1 MPTLRE
7 LQAVI
12 EDLWPS
18 AGAESWDAV
27 GLVSGHPDQPVE
39 HVHLAVDAVP
49 ATADEAVAVGADLL
63 LTHHPLL
70 LRGVTTIDETTA
82 KGRVLATLVR
92 GGTALL
98 AAHTNADVVT
108 TGTSAVLADRL
119 SLSEQRPLE
128 PGAEPG
134 TGIGRVGVLPHGTTL
149 GALARQLVDLL
160 PPTATGVRV
169 SGDFDRP
176 VRTVALCAG
185 AGDAYLSNAAVRTAD
200 VYVTSDL
207 RHHPAS
213 EFREQALLVDG
224 PALVDTSHWATEW
237 LWLDVAAEQ
246 LRRLA
251 GVRVTVSDL
260 RTDPWDFAVLPAA
273 ESTPGPTAADGSG
286 STGTAAPTP
295 APEGDRP

>member
-12 EDLWPS
+12 EDLWPA

-27 GLVSGHPDQPVE
+27 GLVAGDPDATVE

-49 ATADEAVAVGADLL
+49 ATARETVELGAGLL

-70 LRGVTTIDETTA
+70 LRGVTTIAESTY
-82 KGRVLATLVR
+82 KGSVLATLVR
-92 GGTALL
+92 GGSALV

-108 TGTSAVLADRL
+108 TGTSAVLADRIGL
-119 SLSEQRPLE
+119 TDQRPLD
-128 PGAEPG
+128 PGSGPG
-134 TGIGRVGVLPHGTTL
+134 SDPATGIGRVGVLAEGTTL
-149 GALARQLVDLL
+149 GALARKLVDLL

-169 SGDFDRP
+169 SGDFDQP

-185 AGDAYLSNAAVRTAD
+185 AGDSLLGHPAVLAAD
-200 VYVTSDL
+200 VFITSDL

-213 EFREQALLVDG
+213 EFREQALLGGG
-224 PALVDTSHWATEW
+224 PALIDTSHWATEW
-237 LWLDVAAEQ
+237 LWLDVAAAQ
-246 LRRLA
+246 LRDAA

-273 ESTPGPTAADGSG
+273 EPTTPT
-286 STGTAAPTP
+286 
-295 APEGDRP
+295 EGV

>member
-7 LQAVI
+7 LQAVV
-12 EDLWPS
+12 EDLWPA
-18 AGAESWDAV
+18 AGAESWDSV
-27 GLVSGHPDQPVE
+27 GLVAGDPDATVA

-49 ATADEAVAVGADLL
+49 ATAREAVELGAGLL

-70 LRGVTTIDETTA
+70 LRGVTTIAESTY
-82 KGRVLATLVR
+82 KGSVLATLVR
-92 GGTALL
+92 GGSALL

-119 SLSEQRPLE
+119 GLTEQRPLDA
-128 PGAEPG
+128 GADPD
-134 TGIGRVGVLPHGTTL
+134 TGIGRVGVLPEGTTL
-149 GALARQLVDLL
+149 GALARKLVDLL

-169 SGDFDRP
+169 SGDFDQP

-185 AGDAYLSNAAVRTAD
+185 AGDSLLGHSAVLDAD
-200 VYVTSDL
+200 VYITSDL

-213 EFREQALLVDG
+213 EFREQALLGGG
-224 PALVDTSHWATEW
+224 PALIDTSHWATEW

-246 LRRLA
+246 LRTRA

-273 ESTPGPTAADGSG
+273 EPTTPT
-286 STGTAAPTP
+286 
-295 APEGDRP
+295 EGA

>member
-12 EDLWPS
+12 EDLWPA
-18 AGAESWDAV
+18 AGAESWDSV
-27 GLVSGHPDQPVE
+27 GLVSGRADQPIE

-49 ATADEAVAVGADLL
+49 ATAHEAVEAGADLL

-70 LRGVTTIDETTA
+70 LRGVTTIDESTV
-82 KGRVLATLVR
+82 KGNVLATLVR

-119 SLSEQRPLE
+119 GLVDQRPLE
-128 PGAEPG
+128 PGADPA
-134 TGIGRVGVLPHGTTL
+134 TGLGRVGTLPAPTTL
-149 GALARQLVDLL
+149 GALARALVDLL

-185 AGDAYLSNAAVRTAD
+185 AGDSLLGNPAVRAAD

-213 EFREQALLVDG
+213 EFREQALLGDG

-246 LRRLA
+246 LRCAA
-251 GVRVTVSDL
+251 GVRVTVSEL

-273 ESTPGPTAADGSG
+273 EPVAPT
-286 STGTAAPTP
+286 TP